1 MTKFNHF
8 EQLGSVESPISLP
21 KEFPVSGATLYE
33 QSDKDITMLHHHHCL
48 EIGYCYE
55 GSGIFVIDDQIYPFQ
70 MGDASLIHANRIH
83 LAQSTKG
90 TVSKWRFLSLDAV
103 SLTEYFTEDQ
113 KKLLQEWQTNGK
125 SKILKKDLQMKAI
138 EIIREILDEV
148 VTKSEHYQSL
158 AKFKIGELVLQTL
171 RDDRALIKSKKEFNG
186 KNFQRVLPAVQRMI
200 RNYAEEIKIEDLAN
214 LCHLSPA
221 QFRRLFLS
229 ALDTS
234 PQKYLI
240 SIRLNHADQL
250 LQSTNL
256 KIVDIAQKVGFTTLS
271 SFNRA
276 FMMTRHCKPKSL
288 RNKSF

>member
-8 EQLGSVESPISLP
+8 EQLGSVESTIVLP

-33 QSDKDITMLHHHHCL
+33 QTDKDITMLHHHHCL

-90 TVSKWRFLSLDAV
+90 TVSKWRFLSLDAMA
-103 SLTEYFTEDQ
+103 LTEYFTAEQ
-113 KKLLQEWQTNGK
+113 KILLQEWQLNGK
-125 SKILKKDLQMKAI
+125 SKILKKEIQIKAI
-138 EIIREILDEV
+138 EIIREIIDEV
-148 VTKSEHYQSL
+148 VSKNEHYQSL
-158 AKFKIGELVLQTL
+158 AKFKVGELVMQTL
-171 RDDRALIKSKKEFNG
+171 RDDRELIKSNKEFNS
-186 KNFQRVLPAVQRMI
+186 KNFQRVLPAVQQII
-200 RNYAEEIKIEDLAN
+200 RNYAAPVKIEELAN

-229 ALDTS
+229 AMDTS
-234 PQKYLI
+234 PQSYLM

-250 LQSTNL
+250 LQSTDS
-256 KIVDIAQKVGFTTLS
+256 KIVDIAQKVGFSTLS

-276 FMMTRHCKPKSL
+276 VQLTRHRKPKNS
-288 RNKSF
+288 RTPTV